1 MNPTKERN
9 LADWINAEGLRG
21 AGELQLLEG
30 FCERLVEARIPLL
43 RANINRRTLHPL
55 VFGTDFEWWRDEG
68 ARQDDYYRTGPRPP
82 EEELRRLPFYYMHA
96 EGLSRLRRRLD
107 EPVADFPLLERL
119 RQRGGTEYVA
129 FGTSFGDARTP
140 GPFRGFSSSWTTDAS
155 GGFDDATISAVE
167 RSLKPL
173 ALAIKAS
180 STYRA
185 AVNILETYLGKDAG
199 QRVLDGEITR
209 GSAQT
214 IRAVLWYADLQGFT
228 AIADSAPRDQLITM
242 LNDYF
247 GCMVDAVHERD
258 GEVLKFTGDGL
269 LAIFRLEGKPDVC
282 GVALSAA
289 ESAFAR
295 VNELNG
301 RREEAGLPVTRFC
314 LGLHLGDVLYGN
326 IGGKDR
332 LDFTVVGP
340 AVNEV
345 SRLQDMCGALDQD
358 LVISSAFVEAAGAC
372 SSRIVS
378 LGRYGLRGVRRPQEL
393 FTLAPPDATSS

>member
-1 MNPTKERN
+1 MNPTKERD

-21 AGELQLLEG
+21 ADELQLLAG
-30 FCERLVEARIPLL
+30 FCERLVEAGIPLL

-68 ARQDDYYRTGPRPP
+68 ARQDDLYRTGARLS
-82 EEELRRLPFYYMHA
+82 EEELRRFPFYYMHA

-107 EPVADFPLLERL
+107 EPVAEFPLLEGL

-129 FGTSFGDARTP
+129 FGTSFGDAETP
-140 GPFRGFSSSWTTDAS
+140 GPFRGFSSSWATDAS
-155 GGFDDATISAVE
+155 GGFGDTAISAIE

-185 AVNILETYLGKDAG
+185 AVSVLETYLGKDAG
-199 QRVLDGEITR
+199 QRVLDGEIAR

-228 AIADSAPRDQLITM
+228 AIADSTPRDQLITM

-247 GCMVDAVHERD
+247 GCMVDAVHEQG
-258 GEVLKFTGDGL
+258 GEVLKFMGDGL
-269 LAIFRLEGKPDVC
+269 LAIFRLEGESDVC

-289 ESAFAR
+289 ETAFAR
-295 VNELNG
+295 VTELNG
-301 RREEAGLPVTRFC
+301 QREKGGLPVTRFC

-326 IGGKDR
+326 IGGQDR

-345 SRLQDMCGALDQD
+345 SRIEDMCRALDRD
-358 LVISSAFVEAAGAC
+358 LIISSAFVEAAGAC

-378 LGRYGLRGVRRPQEL
+378 LGRYGLRGVRQPQEL
-393 FTLAPPDATSS
+393 FTLAPPDAMPC